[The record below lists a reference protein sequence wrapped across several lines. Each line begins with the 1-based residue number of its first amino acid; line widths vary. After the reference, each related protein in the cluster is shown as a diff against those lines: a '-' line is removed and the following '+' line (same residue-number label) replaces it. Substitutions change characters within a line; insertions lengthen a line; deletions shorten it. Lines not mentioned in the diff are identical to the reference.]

1 MTKPSRKVVPSSM
14 VMGTK
19 DMTQPYWQTVSGYI
33 TVISHQG
40 TLVSIRMKYSAGGD
54 SGLAGVR
61 CQRLTTHNTRP
72 IDLHVL

>member
-1 MTKPSRKVVPSSM
+1 
-14 VMGTK
+14 MGAK

-40 TLVSIRMKYSAGGD
+40 TLVSIRLKYSAGGD

-61 CQRLTTHNTRP
+61 YQPTITLQAPEIRP
-72 IDLHVL
+72 PKL